1 MKIKTLQILSVL
13 LIVLST
19 AAMAQYNNRNFSVS
33 VNGAFTTT
41 AQVYLFPNSSDA
53 VLRNNSTEI
62 SNIFDP
68 TIDIRYRLT
77 DDIII
82 GLSTEYMKKTTTDYI
97 TVFSNN
103 QTVSLPVEDGFKMI
117 PVELTLYYLLPFSTD
132 SFKFLMGGGGAY
144 YYGSQIRRVSD
155 VEGIT
160 TGRKFAYGIHVV
172 ASMDYLPLPFLSV
185 RLEMKFRDPQF
196 NLSNTY
202 TKNPFNY
209 KGQVITFPQ
218 NKFDT
223 RINVDGITFILGTV
237 LHFQL

>member
-1 MKIKTLQILSVL
+1 MKIKITQIFIILLVL
-13 LIVLST
+13 LAAT
-19 AAMAQYNNRNFSVS
+19 ADAQYNDRNFSVS
-33 VNGAFTTT
+33 LNGAFTTT
-41 AQVYLFPNSSDA
+41 AQIFLFPNSSDA
-53 VLRNNSTEI
+53 ILRNNSTEI
-62 SNIFDP
+62 TNIYDP

-77 DDIII
+77 DDLII

-117 PVELTLYYLLPFSTD
+117 PIELTLYYLLPFSTD

-144 YYGSQIRRVSD
+144 YYGSQIRTVSD

-160 TGRKFAYGIHVV
+160 TSRNFAYGIHVV

-202 TKNPFNY
+202 TKNPINY

-218 NKFDT
+218 NNFDT
-223 RINVDGITFILGTV
+223 RVNVDGITFILGTV